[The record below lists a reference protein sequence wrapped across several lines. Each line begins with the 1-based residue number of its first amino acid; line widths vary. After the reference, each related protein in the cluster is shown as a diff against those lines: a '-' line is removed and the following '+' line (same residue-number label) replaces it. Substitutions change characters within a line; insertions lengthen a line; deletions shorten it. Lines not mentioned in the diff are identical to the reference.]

1 MPKCPQSHKFLFII
15 NLCVLIIGVALSI
28 HLEAQNIHEFFFE
41 YWLTLF
47 ILFCGTILFVAN
59 MQRIHKENLRLLFE
73 QQKAQSNKQEMRR
86 QLAADLHDDIGSSL
100 SSVVLLSERAK
111 ATLNGA
117 APEAQ
122 VLLNKISNS
131 VRSSIENTQTTI
143 WAIDTRYD
151 KLLHLIEWM
160 KEFSGSLSDIQTFR
174 WTLPSKTVLESIE
187 LTPELKKHLYL
198 IFKESINNAVK
209 YAQSDVVSIEITCQK
224 ETLTMR
230 IQDFGK
236 GFERQTPCRSV
247 GLYSIENRANI
258 LRGVATI
265 QSGCGKGTT
274 ICVKVP
280 LDK

>member
-1 MPKCPQSHKFLFII
+1 MRRI
-15 NLCVLIIGVALSI
+15 N
-28 HLEAQNIHEFFFE
+28 
-41 YWLTLF
+41 
-47 ILFCGTILFVAN
+47 
-59 MQRIHKENLRLLFE
+59 KENLHLLLE
-73 QQKAQSNKQEMRR
+73 QQKAQANKHEMRR

-122 VLLNKISNS
+122 VLLNKISNN

-151 KLLHLIEWM
+151 KLSNLIDLM
-160 KEFSGSLSDIQTFR
+160 KEFSGALSDIQTFK
-174 WTLPSKTVLESIE
+174 WSLPPKTVLESIE

-198 IFKESINNAVK
+198 IFKESLNNAVK
-209 YAQSDVVSIEITCQK
+209 YAKSNVVSIEITCQK

-236 GFERQTPCRSV
+236 GFERQASSRSL

-265 QSGCGKGTT
+265 ESALNKGTT